1 MREMSHGKENM
12 KKTTK
17 NSIYYSMGFMS
28 QNIIWYMINTYLM
41 LFYTDVVSLSA
52 GAISTIM
59 LVARVWDAIND
70 PMMGAIVDKTKSR
83 WGKFRPYIIIA
94 PPFLAIFDILTFTVW
109 PVEGTIKA
117 VLCGISYILAGMAYT
132 AVGVAIN
139 GIVNRLSTDSN
150 EKMKIISIANVAS
163 NVLQTVLA
171 AAAMPMILF
180 FSHSDT
186 ANGKGFFWTTVIL
199 AIVSVPLF
207 LVCGFKCK
215 EVEIVEPPKKEN
227 RGSFVKD
234 LKLMTK
240 NKPLVISIISV
251 FIGVVGAMARMS
263 LLTYYI
269 IYVVGS
275 YTMISAVFTTLTVCQ
290 IIGTATL
297 PWGTKKFGKKG
308 YMIILLII
316 NAASDLI
323 LFFNGHPTI
332 AFVLGV
338 SIIGGFSQSVGSISY
353 GMMCDSIDY
362 GDYKFGIRNEGLS
375 SSLMSFAIK
384 LASAITGSLSIWLL
398 AATGYVA
405 GAQQSASAMTGINVI
420 VNLIPALLQ
429 LVGIIP
435 LIWYKLDSKKMD
447 EIAVALKE
455 RNSR

>member
-1 MREMSHGKENM
+1 
-12 KKTTK
+12 
-17 NSIYYSMGFMS
+17 
-28 QNIIWYMINTYLM
+28 
-41 LFYTDVVSLSA
+41 
-52 GAISTIM
+52 
-59 LVARVWDAIND
+59 
-70 PMMGAIVDKTKSR
+70 
-83 WGKFRPYIIIA
+83 
-94 PPFLAIFDILTFTVW
+94 
-109 PVEGTIKA
+109 
-117 VLCGISYILAGMAYT
+117 MAYT

-227 RGSFVKD
+227 SGSFVKD

-240 NKPLVISIISV
+240 NKPLMISIISL

-290 IIGTATL
+290 IVGTATL

-316 NAASDLI
+316 NAASDLV

>member
-227 RGSFVKD
+227 SGSFVKD

-240 NKPLVISIISV
+240 NKPLVISIISL